1 MQEQVNAFFLVL
13 YSVTHET
20 ITLLVDSF
28 LVHYSVTHGTLIVSI
43 SFTLYSATWS
53 FCSWSRLLIKKTFDH
68 LLYFIVTS
76 PWISGSCVFIPL
88 SFLRGYPGDVSL
100 FHCHLSVDT
109 RELCLYS
116 IVISP
121 WISGSHV
128 IIFSWSSRRCGVIP
142 FHFSRFSKW
151 GVHLGINF
159 LVMDV
164 IVVKHCSTVI
174 VLILGEMFS
183 RWTLPQVDF
192 RSLLLKALA
201 D

>member
-1 MQEQVNAFFLVL
+1 MEFL
-13 YSVTHET
+13 
-20 ITLLVDSF
+20 F
-28 LVHYSVTHGTLIVSI
+28 LI
-43 SFTLYSATWS
+43 
-53 FCSWSRLLIKKTFDH
+53 KTFDQEDFWSLALFH
-68 LLYFIVTS
+68 RHSSVDIRELCLYSIVTS

-88 SFLRGYPGDVSL
+88 SPLRGYPGVVSL
-100 FHCHLSVDT
+100 FRCHFSVDT